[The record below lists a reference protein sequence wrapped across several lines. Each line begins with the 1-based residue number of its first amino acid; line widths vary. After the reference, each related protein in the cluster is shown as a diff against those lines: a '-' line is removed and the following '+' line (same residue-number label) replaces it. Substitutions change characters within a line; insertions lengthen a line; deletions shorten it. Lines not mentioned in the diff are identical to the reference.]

1 MNSECR
7 ISNIERNLLE
17 LVNAPLQCSIFNV
30 QYSIFTFPSLGGP
43 ELFGEGRVRCGIG
56 LLALLTFLFCFP
68 FAAQS
73 QALQQIHSGLNRATS
88 LYVTSNAIYVVEQGR
103 HRLLK
108 LDHNGKL
115 VDTIGGRG
123 SGDYEFSRPIDVDAT
138 NGLKIYVSDFNNRRV
153 QVFDRRGQYLSS
165 ISGGNR
171 LLGSRQRYEPSQ
183 LAVNKVGEVLFYDK
197 GISEIIRF
205 DLDFS
210 PLDAF
215 RLPAEVKSVDD
226 IKLSESRM
234 YVLDQSAG
242 LIHELETNGSYRSF
256 YNADEIG
263 AFYVADSNLWLAG
276 TTTLTIQKH
285 RETPKSISYSEI
297 IQPVALHVTDNTA
310 YILTSTALYK
320 MGLN

>member
-1 MNSECR
+1 M
-7 ISNIERNLLE
+7 
-17 LVNAPLQCSIFNV
+17 
-30 QYSIFTFPSLGGP
+30 
-43 ELFGEGRVRCGIG
+43 
-56 LLALLTFLFCFP
+56 LTFLFCFP